1 MKEKLNNLVKKY
13 ETKDFIK
20 SDPIQ
25 FPHRYTLKQDVEISA
40 FISSLFAFG
49 RREAFIKKLDLLF
62 SLTKSPY
69 ELILDYKK
77 FNLEDFIYRFVKSCD
92 LIELLR
98 ILNKLYVDDKSN
110 LEELFSDY
118 DKFEFKSY
126 NCIKKATNYFYLNSK
141 IPQSSGFCFLFA
153 KPENNSALKRL
164 NMFLRWM
171 IRKNSEVDFGIWD
184 NIAQSEL
191 LIPLDTHVAR
201 LSREFKLLK
210 RKQNDFRSVVE
221 LTNKLKEF
229 DESDPVKYDFA
240 LFGLG
245 VDEFIRKN

>member
-1 MKEKLNNLVKKY
+1 MKNKLDSLVLKY
-13 ETKDFIK
+13 ETSDFIK

-25 FPHRYTLKQDVEISA
+25 FPHKYKDKTDIEISA

-49 RREAFIKKLDLLF
+49 RREMFIKKLDFLF
-62 SLTKSPY
+62 SLAQNPS
-69 ELILDYKK
+69 ELISDFKK
-77 FNLEDFIYRFVKSCD
+77 YDLSNFIYRFIKSED

-98 ILNKLYVDDKSN
+98 LLNKLYIQDKSS
-110 LEELFSDY
+110 LEELFDS
-118 DKFEFKSY
+118 KNRFEEV
-126 NCIKKATNYFYLNSK
+126 TNYFYLNSSC
-141 IPQSSGFCFLFA
+141 PNSQGFCFMFA
-153 KPENNSALKRL
+153 KPENNSALKRV

-171 IRKNSEVDFGIWD
+171 VRDGEVDFGIWKS
-184 NIAQSEL
+184 IKKSEL

-210 RKQNDFRSVVE
+210 RKQNDFKAVLE

-229 DESDPVKYDFA
+229 DEFDPVKYDFA

-245 VDEFIRKN
+245 VEKNKVL